1 MRLDTRPRFPA
12 DPKLME
18 RKLTDLFVE
27 TNTQVNRLTE
37 GTVSAVH
44 NAGTAAPTT
53 GTYAVGDFV
62 RNSAPAELGAAGSKY
77 VVLGFVCTVA
87 GTPGT
92 FLQCRALTGN

>member
-1 MRLDTRPRFPA
+1 
-12 DPKLME
+12 ME

-44 NAGTAAPTT
+44 NAGTAAPTA
-53 GTYAVGDFV
+53 GTFAVGDFI
-62 RNSAPAELGAAGSKY
+62 RNSAPAELGAATTKY
-77 VVLGFVCTVA
+77 VVIGFVCVTA

-92 FLQCRALTGN
+92 WVQCRCLTGN